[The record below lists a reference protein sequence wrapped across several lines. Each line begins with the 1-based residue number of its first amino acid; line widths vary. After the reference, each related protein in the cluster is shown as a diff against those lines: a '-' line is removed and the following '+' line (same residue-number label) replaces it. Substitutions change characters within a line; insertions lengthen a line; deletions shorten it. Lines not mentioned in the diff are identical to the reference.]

1 MLVRKRNSYYLI
13 HIPDHNSFTRN
24 SRNDGIRTLV
34 LFHFQGKP
42 SARFDYCPNSFFY
55 CHCSHQHRNW
65 DSFSSMGSFLGLGK
79 FSKILQEHSF
89 VQKVVTSQ
97 SKYPVLHQGTFGGT
111 GFLSLGRLGSRANT
125 EKKGSGPIMSNFLG
139 WFFHVLGV
147 KKILN
152 FF

>member
-34 LFHFQGKP
+34 LFHFQRKS

-89 VQKVVTSQ
+89 VQKVVTCD
-97 SKYPVLHQGTFGGT
+97 F
-111 GFLSLGRLGSRANT
+111 
-125 EKKGSGPIMSNFLG
+125 E
-139 WFFHVLGV
+139 
-147 KKILN
+147 ILDKPYKFAWTN
-152 FF
+152 QYVWRVYSYGL